1 MKIRDKEFRLSALF
15 ALMVYYG
22 VAYWLPNSYLP
33 YIGPVCN
40 KLRVWCAKHIFLHC
54 GKIRTINRGVY
65 FHSGTKI
72 TMGDRSGIGA
82 HAEIPNDTQIGA
94 DVMISRNVFILKRN
108 HRYDLMDR
116 PIIDQGY
123 KESKPTII
131 EDDVWIGLS
140 SILTPGRHVQK
151 GTIVAM
157 GSVLTKDFPP
167 YSVVGGNPAKVIK
180 SRKADN

>member
-1 MKIRDKEFRLSALF
+1 
-15 ALMVYYG
+15 
-22 VAYWLPNSYLP
+22 
-33 YIGPVCN
+33 
-40 KLRVWCAKHIFLHC
+40 
-54 GKIRTINRGVY
+54 
-65 FHSGTKI
+65 
-72 TMGDRSGIGA
+72 
-82 HAEIPNDTQIGA
+82 
-94 DVMISRNVFILKRN
+94 
-108 HRYDLMDR
+108 MDR

-131 EDDVWIGLS
+131 EDDVWIGLR